1 MGPALND
8 VIYFQLRHDGATYTV
23 EINEQE
29 ERTLQYMGVGR
40 EVITRCKSPDR
51 IATDDS
57 LDGGYTI
64 SVKTEDEKQNR
75 LKDTLRII
83 EPRHWTVD
91 DRGVLVN
98 ADESEMVIKVEKP
111 DGTIE
116 NVIADCSTIISGQDA
131 SETKDGIPTVKEE
144 DAHVQRIER

>member
-29 ERTLQYMGVGR
+29 ERTLQYTGVGR
-40 EVITRCKSPDR
+40 EVITHCKSPDR

-64 SVKTEDEKQNR
+64 SVKTEDEKVDELLQ
-75 LKDTLRII
+75 II
-83 EPRHWTVD
+83 EPRHWKVD
-91 DRGVLVN
+91 YRGVLVN
-98 ADESEMVIKVEKP
+98 ADESEVMVKVEKP
-111 DGTIE
+111 DWTTE
-116 NVIADCSTIISGQDA
+116 NVINDCSTIISGQDA
-131 SETKDGIPTVKEE
+131 SDTKDGISMVKEE
-144 DAHVQRIER
+144 DTHVQRIER